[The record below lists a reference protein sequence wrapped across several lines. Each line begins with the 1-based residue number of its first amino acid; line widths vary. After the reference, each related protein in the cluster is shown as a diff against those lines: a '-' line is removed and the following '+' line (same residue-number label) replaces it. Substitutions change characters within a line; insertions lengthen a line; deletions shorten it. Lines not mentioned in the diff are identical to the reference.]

1 MSHASE
7 LLFQAVPL
15 AAGGGTKAGK
25 RGIVLSGE
33 KWGLFSTVAEKV
45 SSFSIAAVTNYN
57 RKLTNY
63 HTLSS
68 L

>member
-1 MSHASE
+1 MSYASE

-15 AAGGGTKAGK
+15 AARGGTKAGK
-25 RGIVLSGE
+25 LGSVLPGE
-33 KWGLFSTVAEKV
+33 RWGLLSTVAEKV
-45 SSFSIAAVTNYN
+45 SSFSMAAV
-57 RKLTNY
+57 TNY